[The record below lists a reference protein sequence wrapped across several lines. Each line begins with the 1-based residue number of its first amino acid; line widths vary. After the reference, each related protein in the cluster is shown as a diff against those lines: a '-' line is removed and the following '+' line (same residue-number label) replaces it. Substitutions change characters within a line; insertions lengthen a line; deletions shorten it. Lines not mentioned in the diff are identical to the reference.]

1 MIDLAGG
8 LTINASLSSS
18 YIIRDGS
25 KLYLDLN
32 KKLDYNATTLIDN
45 DIIVI
50 GSTLETIQTSGAL
63 LNPASFI
70 WDNGKRARYYIRKS
84 GGTKKRIESME
95 VRQANG
101 KTERIGLFKNPTIY
115 PGAQIIVT
123 EKPVKNNDDSVNKF
137 FDDFI
142 RIFSV
147 VTGAFT
153 TLILAK
159 NL

>member
-8 LTINASLSSS
+8 LTLNASLSSS

-50 GSTLETIQTSGAL
+50 GSTLETIKTSGAL

-70 WDNGKRARYYIRKS
+70 W
-84 GGTKKRIESME
+84 E
-95 VRQANG
+95 
-101 KTERIGLFKNPTIY
+101 
-115 PGAQIIVT
+115 
-123 EKPVKNNDDSVNKF
+123 
-137 FDDFI
+137 
-142 RIFSV
+142 
-147 VTGAFT
+147 
-153 TLILAK
+153 
-159 NL
+159 

>member
-1 MIDLAGG
+1 M
-8 LTINASLSSS
+8 
-18 YIIRDGS
+18 
-25 KLYLDLN
+25 
-32 KKLDYNATTLIDN
+32 
-45 DIIVI
+45 
-50 GSTLETIQTSGAL
+50 
-63 LNPASFI
+63 NPASFI

-123 EKPVKNNDDSVNKF
+123 EKPVKTDDDSVNKF